1 MTKITFQ
8 NAAGDTVDYFL
19 SSYKMVDY
27 KGFDAEIELNG
38 TDVPFGDGQMID
50 TERVPK
56 RAISVNLNLLGN
68 SYLGIRDT
76 LLRPLKKLHAKN
88 SIGFGKLI
96 CQVGTTVYYINV
108 KPENVVE
115 DNELGSGNQYLR
127 VRCDYRAFDPWFYD
141 FTATTLNLVSNVAG
155 FDIPMDLPWGG
166 GATGDTRSIL
176 NDGDVD
182 MPFLLTIT
190 GYVDTPIL
198 IDNTHGFIIQ
208 YDGIVGTGETLV
220 IDTTIGNPT
229 ATLTDAFGNSTNV
242 LDKINDDSFIFQ
254 FEVGTTSITY
264 WDIFTSGTPTVALT
278 YRRMYNGI

>member
-1 MTKITFQ
+1 MIKITFQ
-8 NAAGDTVDYFL
+8 SANGDFVEYFASNYKLVDFT
-19 SSYKMVDY
+19 
-27 KGFDAEIELNG
+27 GFDAEIELNG
-38 TDVPFGDGQMID
+38 EDVPFGDGQMID

-56 RAISVNLNLLGN
+56 RAISINLNILGN
-68 SYLGIRDT
+68 SFIDIRENS
-76 LLRPLKKLHAKN
+76 LRYLKKIHAKN
-88 SIGFGKLI
+88 YMGFGKLI
-96 CQVGTTVYYINV
+96 CDVATNKYYINV

-115 DNELGSGNQYLR
+115 NNELGSGNKYLR

-141 FTATTLNLVSNVAG
+141 YTATTLNLVSNVAG
-155 FDIPMDLPWGG
+155 FDVPMDLPWGG
-166 GATGDTRSIL
+166 GSTGDTRSIV
-176 NDGDVD
+176 NDGDID
-182 MPFLLTIT
+182 MPFMLVVT

-229 ATLTDAFGNSTNV
+229 ATLIDIDGNSTNV
-242 LDKINDDSFIFQ
+242 LDKINDDSYIFN

-264 WDIFTSGTPTVALT
+264 WDIFTSGSPTVSLT